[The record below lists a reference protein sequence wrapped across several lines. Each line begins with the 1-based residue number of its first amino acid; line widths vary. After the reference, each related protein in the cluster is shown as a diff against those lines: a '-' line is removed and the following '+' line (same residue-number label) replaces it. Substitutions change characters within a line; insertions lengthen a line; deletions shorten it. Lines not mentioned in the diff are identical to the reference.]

1 MSTINIIAVD
11 DHQIVLDGISY
22 SLSKKENTEL
32 VGTYNTKIDFL
43 QALEK
48 QSEYI
53 NIAIIDLNLN
63 EKTDDILE
71 LPKLVKQ
78 KYPNIKIL
86 ILTSYSGNKLIRLLK
101 EINVDGY
108 LSKTHSRKEL
118 FDAIDKLNKNAEYF
132 QNTKEHNQI
141 IDDNFSV
148 NLEYSDREKEILQ
161 LITKG
166 KTDSEIGTELILS
179 ANTIKTHRQNLRKK
193 MKVTTTAEM
202 ITIAVKSGIV

>member
-1 MSTINIIAVD
+1 MNTINIIAVD

-22 SLSKKENTEL
+22 SISKKEDTEL
-32 VGTYNTKIDFL
+32 VGTYNTKADFL

-71 LPKLVKQ
+71 LPKLVKH
-78 KYPNIKIL
+78 KYPKIKIL

-161 LITKG
+161 LIAKG

-193 MKVTTTAEM
+193 MKVTSTAEM